1 MTNGRAFVP
10 SAPMG
15 RGRRRHRC
23 LRQTR
28 LVEQS
33 QLLAQRYRADSPPV
47 HRRRHVAR
55 ELAANSTLEKSHHS
69 LTAEFSG
76 VPAEQLR
83 DATLLGGLLIAA
95 ASAVGF
101 STIGVPTVRTQ
112 SDTGISAVL
121 LLDGAHIAIHSIPE
135 RQTLLFDGVAPAS
148 HDFRKAVEVF
158 SRRLTARDVRSETRG
173 RG

>member
-1 MTNGRAFVP
+1 
-10 SAPMG
+10 
-15 RGRRRHRC
+15 
-23 LRQTR
+23 
-28 LVEQS
+28 
-33 QLLAQRYRADSPPV
+33 
-47 HRRRHVAR
+47 
-55 ELAANSTLEKSHHS
+55 LAANSASEKSHHS
-69 LTAEFSG
+69 LSAEFSG

-148 HDFRKAVEVF
+148 HDFRKALEVF